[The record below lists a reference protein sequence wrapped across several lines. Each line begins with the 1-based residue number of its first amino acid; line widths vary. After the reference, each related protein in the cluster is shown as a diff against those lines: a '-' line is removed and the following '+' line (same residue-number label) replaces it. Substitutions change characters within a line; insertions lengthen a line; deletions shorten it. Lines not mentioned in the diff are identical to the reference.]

1 MPKPSWSPEP
11 AISLNLDYQLHQLR
25 LWDAQPDEEKARWS
39 KGPFSTDTWLRLSD
53 GELSDLRDEIIGV
66 LSRWEDR
73 EVPDDGLER
82 SPVFLFAH
90 GVPGQP

>member
-1 MPKPSWSPEP
+1 
-11 AISLNLDYQLHQLR
+11 LNLEYQLHQLR
-25 LWDAQPDEEKARWS
+25 QWDAQSDEEKVRWS
-39 KGPFSTDTWLRLSD
+39 SGPFSTDTWLRLTD
-53 GELSDLRDEIIGV
+53 DELSELRDEVIAV

-82 SPVFLFAH
+82 SPVFFFAH